1 MPHDLETQ
9 MTIEG
14 VMETAFFSARE
25 VPWHKLGTV
34 TTGALTAEDALDAA
48 KMSGWDIRRR
58 PFNAMVEDKLVSR
71 KDLSLVVRT
80 SPFTREPE
88 VLGVTSTK
96 YGIVSNEAA
105 FAFLDT
111 FGEMGGAK
119 FETAGSL
126 DGGRRVFV
134 TMRLPEEIMVG
145 GVDPV
150 EIYLLATTSHDRS
163 KPFEGMI
170 VPNRVVCRNTLD
182 FAIQGA
188 LRKVRIRHNRN
199 AEERMQQA
207 ADLLAATQGY
217 VQSFA
222 AAMERL
228 TAQALTRRAVEDL
241 LEQLFPAKDSPQ
253 AKTLADTRRTQV
265 RSLLYTSPTIQDDVR
280 MTGWGFV
287 NAAAEWAD
295 WFSPTRAEDEDYRR
309 ALRGTLEDDGSNFK
323 TKAMALALA

>member
-1 MPHDLETQ
+1 

-14 VMETAFFSARE
+14 SVETAFFSARE

-34 TTGALTAEDALDAA
+34 TTGALSAEEALETA

-71 KDLSLVVRT
+71 KDRALVVRT
-80 SPFTREPE
+80 SPFTGEPE
-88 VLGVTSTK
+88 VLGVTSPK

-126 DGGRRVFV
+126 DEGRRVFV
-134 TMRLPEEIMVG
+134 TMRLPEDVLVG
-145 GVDPV
+145 GVDRV
-150 EIYLLATTSHDRS
+150 ETYLLATTAHDGSR
-163 KPFEGMI
+163 PFEGMI
-170 VPNRVVCRNTLD
+170 VPNRVVCKNTLD
-182 FAIQGA
+182 FAIGGA

-207 ADLLAATQGY
+207 AELLATTQGY

-222 AAMERL
+222 ACMERL
-228 TAQALTRRAVEDL
+228 AAQALNRQAVDEL
-241 LEQLFPAKDSPQ
+241 LEQLFPAKESPQ
-253 AKTLADTRRTQV
+253 AKNQAEAKRTQV
-265 RSLLYTSPTIQDDVR
+265 RNLLYTSPTIQEEVR
-280 MTGWGFV
+280 LTGWGFV

-295 WFSPTRAEDEDYRR
+295 WFSPTRADDPAYRR
-309 ALRGTLEDDGSNFK
+309 AVRGTLEDDGSNFK
-323 TKAMALALA
+323 TKAMTLALA